1 MQHFISQY
9 GYIGLFVISVLS
21 SACLP
26 VPSEV
31 AFGLAGAY
39 CTTAFAAH
47 PQFTVLNV
55 VIIGTIGSV
64 VGSVIAYEL
73 GRNAGRTIV
82 DRYGKWILLSHK
94 DLDASEVWFQKY
106 GAASVFLGRLIPVVR
121 AFISLPAGV
130 AEMKRGRFIVLTTI
144 GCALWVWI
152 LTELGDTA
160 GKNQHFIKYFH
171 DAEYPIIALIV
182 LVLVAGVW
190 HRWHSMKKPA
200 RHARGRD

>member
-1 MQHFISQY
+1 M
-9 GYIGLFVISVLS
+9 
-21 SACLP
+21 
-26 VPSEV
+26 
-31 AFGLAGAY
+31 
-39 CTTAFAAH
+39 
-47 PQFTVLNV
+47 
-55 VIIGTIGSV
+55 

-73 GRNAGRTIV
+73 GRKAGRAIV

-94 DLDASEVWFQKY
+94 DLDSSEVWFQKY